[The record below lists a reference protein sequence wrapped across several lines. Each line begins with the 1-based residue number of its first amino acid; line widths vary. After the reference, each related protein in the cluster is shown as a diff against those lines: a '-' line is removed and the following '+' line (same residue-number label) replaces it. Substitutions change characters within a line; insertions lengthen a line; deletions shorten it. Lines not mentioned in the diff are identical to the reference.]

1 MISRWR
7 ITVQGLSG
15 AAVFLLTENMFYIS
29 ECIPSCEKNHYLRF
43 IVRRAE
49 LCFEIGIG
57 TYASVILSGP
67 KVGKAGGC
75 RFQIQNTISCIET
88 NWKRAMP
95 KLLKIR
101 FHMTVIAACASV
113 TMVGDILAQSLK
125 STVQA
130 ESRINVD
137 SARSQTRV
145 TDIARQT
152 QDLLAEY
159 RSVVRETDSLRI
171 YNDNLQRVVTDQR
184 NEVQSINRQLS
195 GLEETNRGVVPL
207 MLEMIDALD
216 RIVEADIPFRIE
228 ERRMRVQRLRDM
240 MDQAEVTASEK
251 YRRVMEAY
259 QSELEFGRTTEAYS
273 DTLPTT
279 GQTVDFLRVGR
290 TLLVY
295 QTSDN
300 SETGWF
306 NPSPQSRQ
314 FEQLPDRYRL
324 EVKEGLAIAKNEKA
338 PNLVILPVPL
348 PEVAQ

>member
-1 MISRWR
+1 VI
-7 ITVQGLSG
+7 
-15 AAVFLLTENMFYIS
+15 E
-29 ECIPSCEKNHYLRF
+29 NHYLRF
-43 IVRRAE
+43 GIKRAE
-49 LCFEIGIG
+49 LCFEIGVGIS
-57 TYASVILSGP
+57 ASVILSGP
-67 KVGKAGGC
+67 KVGKTGGC
-75 RFQIQNTISCIET
+75 RFQFQHSKSIVGT

-95 KLLKIR
+95 KLLENR
-101 FHMTVIAACASV
+101 FPMTVVAACAAAV
-113 TMVGDILAQSLK
+113 MAGDIHAQTLN
-125 STVQA
+125 STVQV
-130 ESRINVD
+130 ESRINAD
-137 SARSQTRV
+137 SATSQNRV
-145 TDIARQT
+145 IDIARQT

-159 RSVVRETDSLRI
+159 RSVVRETESLKI

-306 NPSPQSRQ
+306 NPSQGSRQ
-314 FEQLPDRYRL
+314 FEQLPERYRL

-338 PNLVILPVPL
+338 PNLVTLPAPL